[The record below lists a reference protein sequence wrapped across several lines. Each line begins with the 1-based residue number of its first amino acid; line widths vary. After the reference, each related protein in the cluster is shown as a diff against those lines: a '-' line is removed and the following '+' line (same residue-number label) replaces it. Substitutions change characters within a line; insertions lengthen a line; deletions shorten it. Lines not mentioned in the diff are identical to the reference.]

1 MNYDVIEARYVRD
14 YIVWVRFRDGNSGEV
29 DLRSV
34 LYGPV
39 FEPLRDRAYFA
50 SFRIDPEFLTLAWP
64 NGADI
69 APDSL
74 YDRLRSANQQA

>member
-29 DLRSV
+29 DLQSA

-39 FEPLRDRAYFA
+39 FEPLHDQTYFA
-50 SFRIDPEFLTLAWP
+50 NFVLHPEFRTLTWP